1 MSAARLPFRTRFPV
15 LAALA
20 LLLPI
25 GSLRAQ
31 GSGDAFARRVLAEVN
46 IARTQPNRYADFLAG
61 CRSHYRGGVLA
72 LPGEPLTRTREGVV
86 ALDEAVR
93 ALRQTRPLPAL
104 TLSGGLG
111 KAAADLAREQARTG
125 ALGHRGSDGSSPF
138 ARMSRHGRWHSHAGE
153 AIDYGGATAQRIVY
167 NLIVDDGVRDR
178 GHRLNLLAADF
189 RVAGVARA
197 SHPQF
202 RQVCVI
208 DLAAAFT
215 EVGVLAG
222 ATSGTNG
229 VAATAT
235 TALAPRGV
243 SRPTTGLVPAVVGSW
258 RR

>member
-1 MSAARLPFRTRFPV
+1 MSVSRFPFRTKFPF

-25 GSLRAQ
+25 GGLHAQ

-46 IARTQPNRYADFLAG
+46 LARTQPDRYADFLAG
-61 CRSHYRGGVLA
+61 CRSHYRDHFLA
-72 LPGEPLTRTREGVV
+72 LPGEPLTRTREGIS

-93 ALRQTRPLPAL
+93 ALRHTRPLSPLA
-104 TLSGGLG
+104 LSGGLG
-111 KAAADLAREQARTG
+111 KAAAELAREQARTG
-125 ALGHRGSDGSSPF
+125 ALGHRSADGSSPF

-178 GHRLNLLAADF
+178 GHRLNLLAPDF

-202 RQVCVI
+202 HQVCVI
-208 DLAAAFT
+208 DLAAAYT
-215 EVGVLAG
+215 EAGVLA
-222 ATSGTNG
+222 AAASKTNE
-229 VAATAT
+229 VAAT
-235 TALAPRGV
+235 TAASPRMAQ
-243 SRPTTGLVPAVVGSW
+243 RPTAGLVPPAPGGW
-258 RR
+258 RH

>member
-1 MSAARLPFRTRFPV
+1 MSATRFPFRTTFPT

-25 GSLRAQ
+25 GGLRAQ
-31 GSGDAFARRVLAEVN
+31 ESGDAFARRVLSEVN
-46 IARTQPNRYADFLAG
+46 LARTQPDRYAAFLAG
-61 CRSHYRGGVLA
+61 CRPHYRSGFLA
-72 LPGEPLTRTREGVV
+72 LPGEPLTRTREGVP

-93 ALRQTRPLPAL
+93 ALRQTRPLPPL

-125 ALGHRGSDGSSPF
+125 AFGHRGADGSSPF

-153 AIDYGGATAQRIVY
+153 AIDYGGATARRIVY

-178 GHRLNLLAADF
+178 GHRLSLLAPDF

-208 DLAAAFT
+208 DLAASYT
-215 EVGVLAG
+215 EAGVLA
-222 ATSGTNG
+222 AAAPGTKA
-229 VAATAT
+229 VAATT
-235 TALAPRGV
+235 NTALPPRMV
-243 SRPTTGLVPAVVGSW
+243 MRPTVGLVPSAMGSW
-258 RR
+258 RH